1 MKNKFL
7 IALKK
12 TWNQFRQ
19 SLPIIFG
26 VLLLISLIQA
36 LIPSER
42 YASLFS
48 GNFLDPLIG
57 SAVGSIASGNPV
69 TSYIIGGELLKND
82 VSMIAVTAF
91 VVSWVTVGVIQFPA
105 ESLMLGKRFALT
117 RNILAL
123 ISSVVITIFT
133 ATILKILNVY

>member
-1 MKNKFL
+1 MKNK
-7 IALKK
+7 ISISLKK

-26 VLLLISLIQA
+26 IILLISLIQT
-36 LIPSER
+36 LIPSDK

-48 GNFLDPLIG
+48 GSFLDPLIG

-82 VSMIAVTAF
+82 VSIIAVTAF
-91 VVSWVTVGVIQFPA
+91 IVSWVTVGVIQFPA
-105 ESLMLGKRFALT
+105 ESLMLGRRFALI
-117 RNILAL
+117 RNILAFV
-123 ISSVVITIFT
+123 SSIIIAIITV
-133 ATILKILNVY
+133 LILNIINV